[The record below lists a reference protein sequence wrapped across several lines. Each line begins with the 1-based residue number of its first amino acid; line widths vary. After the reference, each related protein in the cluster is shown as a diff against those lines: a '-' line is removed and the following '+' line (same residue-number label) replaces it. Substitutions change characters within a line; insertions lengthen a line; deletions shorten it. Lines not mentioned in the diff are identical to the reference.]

1 MIDAA
6 VLPDDVAALR
16 RIIVAQSAELAAAT
30 AGLVSKTRPG
40 EVGVFVD
47 PNPGRDRGQA
57 WLPAHRYGAAS
68 ATAELLPGMRLTL
81 ASNKEF

>member
-6 VLPDDVAALR
+6 ELPDDVAALR
-16 RIIVAQSAELAAAT
+16 RIIVAQSAELAAAK

-47 PNPGRDRGQA
+47 PNRGRDRGPVMVA
-57 WLPAHRYGAAS
+57 CKPERRCLGYG
-68 ATAELLPGMRLTL
+68 
-81 ASNKEF
+81 